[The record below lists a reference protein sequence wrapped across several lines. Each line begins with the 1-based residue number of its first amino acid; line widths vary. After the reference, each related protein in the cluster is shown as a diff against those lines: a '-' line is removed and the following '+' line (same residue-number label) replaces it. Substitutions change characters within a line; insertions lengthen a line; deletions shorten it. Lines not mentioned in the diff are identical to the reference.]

1 MKSTLTKSTYK
12 TDETKALYIDHI
24 YGGALLSDPFSH
36 SLNGQLS
43 GGLSWVGWV
52 IMFLSNNHVHSFPSR
67 KAHQYISRLIT
78 QRVDFRS

>member
-1 MKSTLTKSTYK
+1 MKSTAMKSTPIKSTLTKSTYK

-24 YGGALLSDPFSH
+24 YGGALLSDPLSH

-52 IMFLSNNHVHSFPSR
+52 IMFLSNNHVHSFPLGDELSHCR
-67 KAHQYISRLIT
+67 R
-78 QRVDFRS
+78 